1 MGRIS
6 TVDLL
11 VLTSLDQLVFIMKIL
26 FTFVTKQVVFMRRSI
41 VLSPLQ
47 LAVPA
52 YREQKVV
59 RLNLVLLSCQLNP
72 ENET

>member
-1 MGRIS
+1 MGWIS

-11 VLTSLDQLVFIMKIL
+11 VLTSLDQIVFIMKIL